1 MSYIFHA
8 LSTKEV
14 ENWRSG
20 GVDANRQL
28 PERATSDGGGNPC
41 RYCLNDIP
49 EGAEM
54 LILACR
60 PFPNLNPYSEL
71 GPIFLC
77 AECKRYVDGPEVP
90 PVLANRE
97 QHLFKGYSAD
107 DRIVY
112 GTGEIVET
120 ANISGY
126 LGKAFANENV
136 QYVHVRS
143 STNNCFTL
151 KVARS

>member
-8 LSTKEV
+8 LSTKGV

-20 GVDANRQL
+20 GVDANRQS
-28 PERATSDGGGNPC
+28 PARATSDGGGNPC

-60 PFPNLNPYSEL
+60 PFSHLNCYSEV

-77 AECKRYVDGPEVP
+77 AECERYDDGTQIP
-90 PVLANRE
+90 PVLASRE
-97 QHLFKGYSAD
+97 RHLFKGYSAD
-107 DRIVY
+107 GRIVY

-120 ANISGY
+120 VDISAY
-126 LGKAFANENV
+126 LEKSFAQDEV
-136 QYVHVRS
+136 RYVHVRS
-143 STNNCFTL
+143 ATNNCFTL
-151 KVARS
+151 RIDQS